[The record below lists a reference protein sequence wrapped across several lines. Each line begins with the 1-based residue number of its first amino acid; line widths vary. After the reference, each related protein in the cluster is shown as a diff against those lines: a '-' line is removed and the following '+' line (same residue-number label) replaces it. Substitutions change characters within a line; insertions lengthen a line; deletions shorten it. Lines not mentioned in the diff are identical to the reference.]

1 MLNRKEIIAILLTT
15 LILAFVISFNP
26 MQTETLK
33 IFLYSLLF
41 VFLIILVNLIAK
53 KVMSFYLD
61 SEIEIGLWEFER
73 FGVRK
78 HQHFKTNFPAG
89 AFLPVISKLILFPIN
104 SFVWM
109 ASLIFDVKVKTYR
122 SAKRHGLYSFSEMT
136 ELHIGLIAAAGI
148 ISNLLIAVVAYLV
161 GFPDQMDFAKLSIF
175 FAFFNML
182 PISNL
187 DGNKIFFGNI
197 VMWSFL
203 AVVVLVSL
211 GFVFLVI

>member
-136 ELHIGLIAAAGI
+136 EEHIGLIAFAGI
-148 ISNLLIAVVAYLV
+148 AINLALAVVGYLINQ
-161 GFPDQMDFAKLSIF
+161 PDFSRLNIYFA
-175 FAFFNML
+175 AFNML
-182 PISNL
+182 PMADL
-187 DGNKIFFGNI
+187 DGNKIFFGNLSL
-197 VMWSFL
+197 WSVLCVIIFVAL
-203 AVVVLVSL
+203 AYAIIL
-211 GFVFLVI
+211 I